1 MRDPGFMPPKASHM
15 KRIAFLIVILYAAL
29 WLALGVFSMYILEKD
44 TLDSIMT
51 TGIGCLGLVF
61 FGLIAWWLPRTGGI
75 ILLVHGLL
83 FIFGLTVGELDY
95 PLWMRI
101 LAVIVMG
108 IPLLIAG
115 SLFFIDGRR
124 QARLRVT

>member
-1 MRDPGFMPPKASHM
+1 MHDPGFMPPKASRM

-29 WLALGVFSMYILEKD
+29 WLAFGVFSMYILEKD
-44 TLDSIMT
+44 KLDSMMT

-83 FIFGLTVGELDY
+83 FILGLTVGELDY
-95 PLWMRI
+95 PLWTRI
-101 LAVIVMG
+101 LVALVTSA
-108 IPLLIAG
+108 PLLIAG

-124 QARLRVT
+124 QAKLRVI